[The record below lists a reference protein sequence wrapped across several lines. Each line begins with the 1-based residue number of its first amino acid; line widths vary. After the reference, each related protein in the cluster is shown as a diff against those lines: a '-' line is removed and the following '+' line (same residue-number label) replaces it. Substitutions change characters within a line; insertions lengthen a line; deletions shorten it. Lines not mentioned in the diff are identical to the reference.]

1 MLDLHHTKTFQEN
14 KGTKDK
20 QIKNARRWINEKSKT
35 QILTSAFELNYF
47 FAALLMNFSSFEAA
61 AENPSSM

>member
-1 MLDLHHTKTFQEN
+1 MLDLYHTKTFQEN

-35 QILTSAFELNYF
+35 QN
-47 FAALLMNFSSFEAA
+47 
-61 AENPSSM
+61 